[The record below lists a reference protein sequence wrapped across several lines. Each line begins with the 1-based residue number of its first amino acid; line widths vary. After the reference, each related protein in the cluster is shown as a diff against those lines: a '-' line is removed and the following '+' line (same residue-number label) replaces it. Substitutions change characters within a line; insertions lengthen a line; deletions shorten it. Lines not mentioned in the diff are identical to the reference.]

1 MKQKSL
7 FRSGVSSLLM
17 GATFLM
23 LLGMFSCN
31 TANNGDETGK
41 QKDKKKS
48 EITLNFSHT
57 PAEGGTLEAK
67 IGQTSKNNGVK
78 IEKNASTIVTFTAKA
93 KQGYKIGKWTGV
105 IEGENEG
112 EETATANAGAN
123 INVTVTFVKENGK
136 KDIESVSFDTPV
148 VTSTPK
154 TGNKEQVVV
163 FNVTHKEFD
172 VPTPAK
178 YIDAVITRVDG
189 KDFPE
194 NAKIKIKYELTLKGE
209 ATASTATESEEYTV
223 PANKKTIYGSEIFSG
238 SVKHTQLNAQ
248 HVGATE
254 TFTITIE
261 LPSDA
266 TENIVVKNVSG
277 LFVAT
282 NATEY
287 EKKLGETSF
296 TVLGV
301 KRLGSVSFKDVE
313 TVEVDTNPAKRSV
326 KFVVEYP
333 ADFDA
338 KTGEYIDAVLTL
350 GDGTKDFPVGTK
362 IKTTYKLGAG
372 TPSTPVDYEVQANTK
387 KIFGH
392 TLFVTGVKRTKLNPN
407 HIGAKETYDIEITF
421 PESAGEDEYKF
432 NVESALFESEN
443 ADNVKKS
450 LGKQIIPVRGHEL
463 STLTYATTKA
473 CTNVASDAT
482 KATKEVEYTIKYPE
496 KFALPRETQYI
507 DSLITLKDGAKFPVG
522 TKITVTFTSKNN
534 KNPPVAVTCPEF
546 TVGADVTSL
555 FGSEICGQKDDHSTI
570 NKLLKDELQTFNLKV
585 VFPSEAN
592 AEKYELAIQTGAYKE
607 KTSAQALFIRN
618 LGKAHEIAV
627 SGFGRD

>member
-23 LLGMFSCN
+23 LFGMFSCN

-93 KQGYKIGKWTGV
+93 KQGYKIGKWAGV

-112 EETATANAGAN
+112 KETATANAGAN
-123 INVTVTFVKENGK
+123 INVTVTFVKENEK

-178 YIDAVITRVDG
+178 YIDAVIMRVDG

-194 NAKIKIKYELTLKGE
+194 NAKIKIKYELTLKGQT
-209 ATASTATESEEYTV
+209 TALSAIESNEYTV
-223 PANKKTIYGSEIFSG
+223 PAGKKTIYGSEIFSG
-238 SVKHTQLNAQ
+238 SVKHTQLNAN
-248 HVGATE
+248 HVGCKE
-254 TFTITIE
+254 KYTITIE
-261 LPSDA
+261 LPMDE
-266 TENIVVKNVSG
+266 TKDIEVKNVSA
-277 LFVAT
+277 LFTSETAT
-282 NATEY
+282 DV
-287 EKKLGETSF
+287 EKSLGETTF
-296 TVLGV
+296 TIKGV
-301 KRLGSVSFKDVE
+301 KRLEEVTFKGIETNEDDTKPAERKVE
-313 TVEVDTNPAKRSV
+313 FK
-326 KFVVEYP
+326 VEYP
-333 ADFDA
+333 ADFYAETD
-338 KTGEYIDAVLTL
+338 EYIDAVITL

-392 TLFVTGVKRTKLNPN
+392 TLFGTGVKRTKLNTS
-407 HIGAKETYDIEITF
+407 HIGATETYSITITF
-421 PESAGEDEYKF
+421 PETAAEDEYTFK
-432 NVESALFESEN
+432 VESALFADEN
-443 ADNVKKS
+443 TEDVKKS
-450 LGKQIIPVRGHEL
+450 LKKQGIPLRGCEL
-463 STLTYATTKA
+463 SSLTYTTTKA
-473 CTNVASDAT
+473 CANVAGDAT
-482 KATKEVEYTIKYPE
+482 KAKKEFEYTIKYP
-496 KFALPRETQYI
+496 KFAMPAYPQFI
-507 DSLITLKDGAKFPVG
+507 DTIIKLEGGKKFPKG
-522 TKITVTFTSKNN
+522 TKITMTFNNGAASPVYEVTEESG
-534 KNPPVAVTCPEF
+534 VAL
-546 TVGADVTSL
+546 L
-555 FGSEICGQKDDHSTI
+555 FGSLIAGQEERSGLNADLKEATQTF
-570 NKLLKDELQTFNLKV
+570 KLLIELPAEVN
-585 VFPSEAN
+585 E
-592 AEKYELAIQTGAYKE
+592 EKYGVLIQTAVFKKNKVSE
-607 KTSAQALFIRN
+607 DPDPVRFIHT
-618 LGKAHEIAV
+618 AHKIEV
-627 SGFGRD
+627 SGYGRD